1 MSVERVICTPSML
14 KIIIRNKLD
23 EWAKVP
29 GNHAE
34 TMTGLVSVD
43 IANAIVDNTTIPLQ
57 ALKAPIDP
65 QIDLLNRKLAAAQ
78 ACLEM
83 QTEMVQ
89 QYANL
94 YGPLPRR
101 A

>member
-1 MSVERVICTPSML
+1 MSVERIIPVPSLLKVIIQQELSKQQGALFSDVVAENIAAQVLAACT
-14 KIIIRNKLD
+14 
-23 EWAKVP
+23 VP
-29 GNHAE
+29 LA
-34 TMTGLVSVD
+34 GLR
-43 IANAIVDNTTIPLQ
+43 
-57 ALKAPIDP
+57 APIDP

-94 YGPLPRR
+94 YGALPKR